1 MAHNFGPASREAK
14 IIRYV
19 SGHPKCNSAEVAR
32 DLHLDK
38 QVVMTLLWRLTGLP
52 DAPIAKEQH
61 PQRKNQ
67 WVYVPVKASVP
78 PKPALPV
85 PEVRSVA
92 VAAPAEAPQ
101 PDAFDRLADELV
113 ASVTPVIQRVADQL
127 VAGFRLKIRAAVRAG
142 LRAAVV
148 EEVNLAASSVEAIVQ
163 EAIAPI
169 APRKK
174 VLVVGLISNQMS
186 LIEQEF
192 GDELDISFAGADE
205 LQRIQTAAKQVD
217 AVFEMTKFISH
228 STEGAIRKVNA
239 NLVRVPGGMT
249 NLRTALTEFY
259 VEHH

>member
-1 MAHNFGPASREAK
+1 MTHNFEPSSREAK
-14 IIRYV
+14 VIRYV
-19 SGHPKCNSAEVAR
+19 AGHPKCNSADVAA

-38 QVVMTLLWRLTGLP
+38 QAVMTILWKLTNLE
-52 DAPIAKEQH
+52 DAPIIKEQN
-61 PQRKNQ
+61 PVKKNQ
-67 WVYVPVKASVP
+67 WVYSGAKVQAP
-78 PKPALPV
+78 PKPTLPV

-92 VAAPAEAPQ
+92 VTAPAEAPQ
-101 PDAFDRLADELV
+101 PDAFDKLADELV

-148 EEVNLAASSVEAIVQ
+148 EEVDLAAKSVEAIVQ
-163 EAIAPI
+163 EAIAPVG
-169 APRKK
+169 PRKK